1 MLWNVDRRGMASIGA
16 LPLFYSAG
24 RAGVSAAGSAA
35 VQSRYSNVSKQSK
48 DTVTMAP
55 ATPWVGK
62 DVHVTESRQAAPRGV
77 SSGTTAAG
85 RSAGYAL
92 AKNDCGPAPPGAQA
106 DANGNIHISKD
117 PAVLAW
123 RACDMANQK
132 SYVPPAPLPPSG
144 GGGGDLP
151 PGGGEGPYAAPGVPY
166 PSAPDGGYGIY
177 GGGASSPAGPI
188 PVGPGGAAAA
198 SAGPA
203 LDQAGNP
210 TAAAAPGGSSTGIYV
225 AGGVALVAAVGLY
238 LALR

>member
-1 MLWNVDRRGMASIGA
+1 MN
-16 LPLFYSAG
+16 YE
-24 RAGVSAAGSAA
+24 AA

-151 PGGGEGPYAAPGVPY
+151 PGGGEGP
-166 PSAPDGGYGIY
+166 
-177 GGGASSPAGPI
+177 
-188 PVGPGGAAAA
+188 GGAAAA